1 MKLRKLIVLT
11 ASLSL
16 ANLTHAQSMVGTTAA
31 YFLGIDV
38 GGRALAMGGAN
49 VASVNDAT
57 ALYWNPG
64 AIAQISGNEALFV
77 HSQWLAETSFNYAA
91 AVFHTGAGTV
101 GLSATVLDYG
111 KMIHTTVDEPDGTG
125 LTFTASDLAIGL
137 TISRA
142 MTDKFAIGGTAKFI
156 SQTIWHESATSL
168 ALDVGTRYKTD
179 FRNLTMGMS
188 ISNFGLP
195 MRMEGSD
202 LDHFYDIAPELY
214 GNNSKIVSS
223 LQTSYFNLPLIF
235 RAGIVMDLMRNDIM
249 SLILA
254 VDALHPNNNYE
265 SVNLGLEYE
274 LMRKFFLRAGRKSL
288 FLEETEEGLSMGF
301 GLKIPLRG
309 MRVNM
314 DYGFEYFGRLKDV
327 QNFSLS
333 LTF

>member
-1 MKLRKLIVLT
+1 MRSIRPILLT
-11 ASLSL
+11 ALL
-16 ANLTHAQSMVGTTAA
+16 GLFNLIHAQSMAGTTAA

-38 GGRALAMGGAN
+38 GGRALGMGGAS

-57 ALYWNPG
+57 AIYWNPG
-64 AIAQISGNEALFV
+64 AIAQLQGNEALFV

-91 AVFHTGAGTV
+91 AVFQTGAGTF

-111 KMIHTTVDEPDGTG
+111 RMIHTTVEDPDGTG
-125 LTFTASDLAIGL
+125 LTFTASDMAIGL
-137 TISRA
+137 TVARA
-142 MTDKFAIGGTAKFI
+142 MTDKFAIGGTFKFI
-156 SQTIWHESATSL
+156 SQTIWHESATSV
-168 ALDVGTRYKTD
+168 ALDVGTRYKTG

-214 GNNSKIVSS
+214 GNNGKIVSS
-223 LQTSYFNLPLIF
+223 LKTDYFNLPLIF
-235 RAGIVMDLMRNDIM
+235 RAGIVMDLMRNDLM
-249 SLILA
+249 SLIVA

-265 SVNLGLEYE
+265 SVNFGLEYE
-274 LMRKFFLRAGRKSL
+274 LMQKFFVRAGQKAL
-288 FLEETEEGLSMGF
+288 FLEETEEGLALGF
-301 GLKIPLRG
+301 GLRLPLRG
-309 MRVNM
+309 MRVNV
-314 DYGFEYFGRLKDV
+314 DYGFEYFGRLEDV